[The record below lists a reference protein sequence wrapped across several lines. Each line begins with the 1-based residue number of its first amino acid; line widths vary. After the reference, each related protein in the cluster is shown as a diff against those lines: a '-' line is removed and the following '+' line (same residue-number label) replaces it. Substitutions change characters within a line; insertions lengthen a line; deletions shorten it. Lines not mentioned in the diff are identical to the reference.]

1 MITVQTFRK
10 LALAFDEAE
19 ELLHFNK
26 TSFLKKKK
34 TFATLNE
41 KQQRVTLK
49 LSENDQ
55 SIFSLYGDKTA
66 VFPVPNKWGKQG
78 WTQFLLNKVEEEF
91 LHDALTAAYCE
102 VAPQRLVAKYIQ
114 L

>member
-10 LALAFDEAE
+10 LALAFDESE
-19 ELLHFNK
+19 EQLHIGK
-26 TSFLKKKK
+26 ISFLIKKK

-41 KQQRVTLK
+41 KQRRATLK

-55 SIFSLYGDKTA
+55 SIFSMYGEKTA
-66 VFPVPNKWGKQG
+66 VFPVPNKWGKHG
-78 WTQFLLNKVEEEF
+78 WTHFLLNKLDDEF
-91 LHDALTAAYCE
+91 LNDALTAAYSE
-102 VAPQRLVAKYIQ
+102 AAPQRLVAKYIQ

>member
-10 LALAFDEAE
+10 LALAFDESE
-19 ELLHFNK
+19 EQLHIGK
-26 TSFLKKKK
+26 ISFLIKKK

-41 KQQRVTLK
+41 KQRRATLK

-55 SIFSLYGDKTA
+55 SIFSMYGDKTA
-66 VFPVPNKWGKQG
+66 VFPVANKWDKHG
-78 WTQFLLNKVEEEF
+78 WTHFLLNKLDDEF
-91 LHDALTAAYCE
+91 LNDALTAAYSE
-102 VAPQRLVAKYIQ
+102 AAPQRLVAKYIQ

>member
-10 LALAFDEAE
+10 LALAFDESE
-19 ELLHFNK
+19 EQLHIGK
-26 TSFLKKKK
+26 ISFLIKKK

-41 KQQRVTLK
+41 KQRRATLK

-55 SIFSLYGDKTA
+55 SIFSMYGDKTA
-66 VFPVPNKWGKQG
+66 VFPVPNKWGKHG
-78 WTQFLLNKVEEEF
+78 WTHFLLNKLDDEF
-91 LHDALTAAYCE
+91 LNDALTVAYCE
-102 VAPQRLVAKYIQ
+102 AAPQRLVAKYIQ